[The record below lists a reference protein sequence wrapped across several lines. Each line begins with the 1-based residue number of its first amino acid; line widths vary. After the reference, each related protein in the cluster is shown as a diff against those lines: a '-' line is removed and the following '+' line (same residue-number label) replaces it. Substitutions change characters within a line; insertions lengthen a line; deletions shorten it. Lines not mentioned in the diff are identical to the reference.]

1 MEKVTFELSWE
12 TIVKV
17 GILAASLYVFYQL
30 KDILIWVVFALVISF
45 LFNPLINYF
54 QNKKL
59 PRPLAAIL
67 VYFLVFGVFVF
78 LIYIFTP
85 LLIIEVSNFSGGF
98 SEYFDK
104 VAPFLRSLNIE
115 GFESLDKFVGLIENT
130 LSQVTRNIFSALLS
144 IFGGIFT
151 TIFIVSLAFF
161 LSLEEKAFQKA
172 FSIIF
177 PAKYEEMAS
186 DLWKRCQDKVS
197 GWFLSRVASS
207 LFVGVLTYIALL
219 ALGASYPFS
228 FGILAFLSNFIPFVG
243 PFIIGIFIFA
253 LLVLTSPVK
262 AVLAI
267 IIFILIQQIEGN
279 ILTPVLS
286 KKFIG
291 LSPSLVLISLVVG
304 AKLGGVW
311 GAIFGVPLFG
321 IFSEFLRDFLEK
333 KKETKDELP

>member
-12 TIVKV
+12 TIAKV
-17 GILAASLYVFYQL
+17 GILATSLYIFYQL
-30 KDILIWVVFALVISF
+30 KDLLIWAVFALVISF

-54 QNKKL
+54 QKKKM
-59 PRPLAAIL
+59 PRVLATIL
-67 VYFLVFGVFVF
+67 VYFLVFGVFTL
-78 LIYIFTP
+78 LIYISTP
-85 LLIIEVSNFSGGF
+85 LLIIEVSNFSEGF

-104 VAPFLRSLNIE
+104 VAPSLRSLGIE
-115 GFESLDKFVGLIENT
+115 GFESMDKFVSLMENT
-130 LSQVTRNIFSALLS
+130 LSQVTRNIFSAIFS

-151 TIFIVSLAFF
+151 TVFIISLAFF
-161 LSLEEKAFQKA
+161 LSLEEKVFQKA
-172 FSIIF
+172 LSMIF
-177 PAKYEEMAS
+177 PTKYEEVAS

-207 LFVGVLTYIALL
+207 LFVGILTYIALL

-228 FGILAFLSNFIPFVG
+228 FGILAFISNFVPFVG

-253 LLVLTSPVK
+253 FLVLTSPIK

-267 IIFILIQQIEGN
+267 IIFTLIQQIEGN
-279 ILTPVLS
+279 ILTPILS

-291 LSPSLVLISLVVG
+291 LSPSFVLISLVVG

-311 GAIFGVPLFG
+311 GAIFGIPLFG
-321 IFSEFLRDFLEK
+321 IFSEFLRDFLKK
-333 KKETKDELP
+333 KKETNDDIS

>member
-30 KDILIWVVFALVISF
+30 KDILIWAVFALVISF

-54 QNKKL
+54 QKKKML
-59 PRPLAAIL
+59 RLLAAIL
-67 VYFLVFGVFVF
+67 VYFLVFGVFAF

-85 LLIIEVSNFSGGF
+85 LLIIEVSNFSEGF
-98 SEYFDK
+98 PEYFDR
-104 VAPFLRSLNIE
+104 VAPSLRGLGIE
-115 GFESLDKFVGLIENT
+115 GFESLDKFIGLIEKN
-130 LSQVTRNIFSALLS
+130 LSQVTRNIFSALFS
-144 IFGGIFT
+144 IFGSIFT

-172 FSIIF
+172 FSMIF
-177 PAKYEEMAS
+177 PAKHEEMAL

-228 FGILAFLSNFIPFVG
+228 FGILAFFSNFIPFVG

-253 LLVLTSPVK
+253 LLVLTSPIK
-262 AVLAI
+262 AVLAVG
-267 IIFILIQQIEGN
+267 IFILIQQIEGN
-279 ILTPVLS
+279 ILTPILS
-286 KKFIG
+286 KRFIG

-311 GAIFGVPLFG
+311 GAIFGIPLFG
-321 IFSEFLRDFLEK
+321 IFSEFLSDFLKK
-333 KKETKDELP
+333 KKEISDELP

>member
-17 GILAASLYVFYQL
+17 GILAASLYIFYQL

-54 QNKKL
+54 QKKKM

-67 VYFLVFGVFVF
+67 VYFLVFGVFTL

-85 LLIIEVSNFSGGF
+85 LLIIEVSNFSQGF
-98 SEYFDK
+98 PEYFDK
-104 VAPFLRSLNIE
+104 VAPSLRGLGIE

-130 LSQVTRNIFSALLS
+130 LSQVTRNIFSALFS

-172 FSIIF
+172 FSMIF
-177 PAKYEEMAS
+177 PAEYEGMAL

-207 LFVGVLTYIALL
+207 LFVGILTYIALL

-228 FGILAFLSNFIPFVG
+228 FGILAVLSNFVPIVG
-243 PFIIGIFIFA
+243 PSIIGILIFA
-253 LLVLTSPVK
+253 LLFLTSPIK

-286 KKFIG
+286 KRFIG
-291 LSPSLVLISLVVG
+291 LSSSLVLISLVVG

-311 GAIFGVPLFG
+311 GAIFGIPLFG
-321 IFSEFLRDFLEK
+321 IFSEFLRDFLKK
-333 KKETKDELP
+333 KKETNDELP